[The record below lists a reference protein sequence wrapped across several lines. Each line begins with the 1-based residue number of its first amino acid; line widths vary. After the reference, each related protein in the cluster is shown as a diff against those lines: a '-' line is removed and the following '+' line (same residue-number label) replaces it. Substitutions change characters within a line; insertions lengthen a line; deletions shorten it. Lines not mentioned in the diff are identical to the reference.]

1 MTACTYQGLA
11 EVTFE
16 PISGLDDADHE
27 ANLRRVTEVT
37 RLAIDLLGKSKQELI
52 EMVEAMSNEP
62 GGLVGTMLKGIAD
75 GKEKLEAMLKFVT
88 AAQLRIASGRRPSIP
103 RRQKRPAV
111 DEAGS
116 PR

>member
-1 MTACTYQGLA
+1 
-11 EVTFE
+11 
-16 PISGLDDADHE
+16 
-27 ANLRRVTEVT
+27 
-37 RLAIDLLGKSKQELI
+37 
-52 EMVEAMSNEP
+52 
-62 GGLVGTMLKGIAD
+62 VGTMLKGIAD